1 MTSTQYKKTLKGL
14 AFFLSSFLSFAISSH
29 ASALDK
35 VNLIN
40 TNGVSLSYYSNRAAF
55 LISSTAP
62 FSSGNAAQSRIN
74 LAKGRTRFTPLRAN
88 GNPVSAGWEHV
99 TQRHFGS
106 NNQSQFTISQ
116 DQLRGILQKPEI
128 VRSRISPIDSGVS
141 LQYVRTVNTNT
152 NIGVTRVSDGA
163 NSTTWIKIYTDR
175 AGNLITTF
183 PVPPP

>member
-1 MTSTQYKKTLKGL
+1 MTSQYQKTLKRL
-14 AFFLSSFLSFAISSH
+14 AFFLSSFLSFAISSR
-29 ASALDK
+29 ALALET
-35 VNLIN
+35 VNLLDPK
-40 TNGVSLSYYSNRAAF
+40 GSSLSYYSNKAAF

-99 TQRHFGS
+99 TQRHFGTNS
-106 NNQSQFTISQ
+106 QSQFTISQ

-152 NIGVTRVSDGA
+152 NVGVTRVSDGA
-163 NSTTWIKIYTDR
+163 NPTTWVKIYTDR

>member
-1 MTSTQYKKTLKGL
+1 MTSTQYQKTLQRL
-14 AFFLSSFLSFAISSH
+14 AFFLLGSLSFTISSQ
-29 ASALDK
+29 ALALDK
-35 VNLIN
+35 VHLLE
-40 TNGVSLSYYSNRAAF
+40 TDSARLSYYSSRASF

-99 TQRHFGS
+99 TQRHFGT

-116 DQLRGILQKPEI
+116 DQLRGILQRPEI

-163 NSTTWIKIYTDR
+163 NPTTWVKIYTDR